1 MYRCCTITV
10 LDHLYD
16 IFYLIC
22 LLDHCVDA
30 TVLQT
35 TRTTISLK
43 QETSGLVV
51 ALADASVPLVVV
63 T

>member
-30 TVLQT
+30 TVL
-35 TRTTISLK
+35 
-43 QETSGLVV
+43 
-51 ALADASVPLVVV
+51 
-63 T
+63 